1 MKNCAFTIVAKNYIG
16 LAQIL
21 EKSFLLYNQDVD
33 FKIFVADELFDVSEN
48 SLPNNVYE
56 AKKILKNVP
65 EEQWYE
71 MAFKYNLTEFCTSI
85 KPFIFSYLKKENMIK

>member
-1 MKNCAFTIVAKNYIG
+1 MEKPKKCNAFY
-16 LAQIL
+16 IL

-56 AKKILKNVP
+56 AKKILKNVF
-65 EEQWYE
+65 Y
-71 MAFKYNLTEFCTSI
+71 
-85 KPFIFSYLKKENMIK
+85 